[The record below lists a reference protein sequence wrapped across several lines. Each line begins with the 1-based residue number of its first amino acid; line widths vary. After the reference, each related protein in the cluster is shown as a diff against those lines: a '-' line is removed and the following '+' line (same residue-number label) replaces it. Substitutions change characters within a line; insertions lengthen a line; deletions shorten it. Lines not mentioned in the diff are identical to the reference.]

1 MRRQRSSG
9 KQQSLFPLALETGG
23 AVHRATWER
32 HQGGQEAEDRSGVIS
47 EALAFIGVSRAGQER
62 AEGTAWDWLTQQ
74 FSELGAGH

>member
-23 AVHRATWER
+23 TWER

-62 AEGTAWDWLTQQ
+62 AEGTVWDWLAQQ